1 MFIASSCIQFGG
13 NEAFSPQKLTV
24 ARGPKGRL
32 GGICT
37 LTDLCLGLG
46 PIGTLSNLCYSSSCT
61 CSISVTFY
69 FFRSVLQKVQSC
81 HLYFF
86 KKHVGV

>member
-1 MFIASSCIQFGG
+1 MFIASSWIQFGG

-46 PIGTLSNLCYSSSCT
+46 PIGTLEQPLLLPLLHLFHLCNVLLLQVCAAKGT
-61 CSISVTFY
+61 VTPPLF
-69 FFRSVLQKVQSC
+69 L
-81 HLYFF
+81 
-86 KKHVGV
+86 